1 MEDFGSVSG
10 LEAEAIGE
18 PGRRTF
24 RLRVRS
30 GQQTASLWLEKEQ
43 LQALAVALMRLLV
56 RIGKA
61 ERLPAPGAS
70 PSPLSPFPEQPT
82 LDLKVG
88 RLGLGYQRAEERVVF
103 FAHGPEEELKES
115 EAAVVCRAAIDQCR
129 ELITAIEGILAAGRP
144 ICRLCLTPIDPEG
157 HVCARHNGNRP
168 TRDLGAL
175 H

>member
-43 LQALAVALMRLLV
+43 LQALAVALMQVLV
-56 RIGKA
+56 RAGKA

-70 PSPLSPFPEQPT
+70 PSPLSPIPLSLPH
-82 LDLKVG
+82 V
-88 RLGLGYQRAEERVVF
+88 
-103 FAHGPEEELKES
+103 AHPLP
-115 EAAVVCRAAIDQCR
+115 CRR
-129 ELITAIEGILAAGRP
+129 
-144 ICRLCLTPIDPEG
+144 TP
-157 HVCARHNGNRP
+157 C
-168 TRDLGAL
+168 
-175 H
+175 